1 MVEFGEAITKGPSS
15 FGIWHWVSVRRAQLS
30 AARRFYDIL
39 RSSHCLPSAEQPHG
53 AAARHC
59 RLDNTP
65 SAVPTGRRAGPVQPE
80 IHDLPQRDHGE
91 RLVLSDARGCQS
103 RGGRPRRARSVASSM
118 APRSIRPRAGNAEA
132 YYPHFQ
138 FDSNYTY
145 GMVHRE

>member
-1 MVEFGEAITKGPSS
+1 MVGRVLTSHKRPLALALLGIECVRCAHTVRQPLPPTSS
-15 FGIWHWVSVRRAQLS
+15 SHLF
-30 AARRFYDIL
+30 AARG
-39 RSSHCLPSAEQPHG
+39 ATHG

-65 SAVPTGRRAGPVQPE
+65 SAVPSGRAAALQPKV
-80 IHDLPQRDHGE
+80 DLPQRDHGSG
-91 RLVLSDARGCQS
+91 LVLSDARGAQS